1 VMHQRVDQAL
11 HRMGIEHLRDRA
23 ISTLSGGERQRC
35 ALAGVLAM
43 RPGLVV
49 LDEPFSQLDTAGAA
63 ALTAILQ
70 HLRDDGIGCIVAE
83 HRRPALEMIA
93 DSRMTMQNGAVHQV
107 PERTART
114 ARAEPPVAAVDAPV
128 AWTLDGVIAGHG
140 SDAVLHDVSVR
151 GRCGEVT
158 LLTGANGS
166 GKTTLL
172 RTIAGLMPP
181 LAGSVERAPGRVAYL
196 PQNPLALLH
205 RATVAD
211 EVSWTMRRDRTPPS
225 DLLDALG
232 IAHLAHRYPRD
243 LSTGEQQRAALAAV
257 LAGTPRIALLD
268 EPTRGMD
275 EAARDALVTVVRSM
289 CERGCSVVLATHDE
303 DLAAALATERLV
315 LADGVVSTQRAAEAV
330 TA

>member
-1 VMHQRVDQAL
+1 MAALRIASLSYWYPDSDIAALDTVTWSVDSGITVVGGPSGSGKSTLLRVCNGLVPHFHGGRIRGQATVAGRDILRSSTRELAQHVGFLFQDPELQAVYATVERDVAFGLENLGVPRPVMHQRVDQAL

-83 HRRPALEMIA
+83 HRRAALEAIA
-93 DSRMTMQNGAVHQV
+93 DSRMTMNNGAVHQV
-107 PERTART
+107 PERTPRT
-114 ARAEPPVAAVDAPV
+114 ARAEPPAAAGDAPV

-140 SDAVLHDVSVR
+140 SDAVLHDVSLR

-181 LAGSVERAPGRVAYL
+181 LAGSVERAP
-196 PQNPLALLH
+196 
-205 RATVAD
+205 
-211 EVSWTMRRDRTPPS
+211 
-225 DLLDALG
+225 
-232 IAHLAHRYPRD
+232 
-243 LSTGEQQRAALAAV
+243 
-257 LAGTPRIALLD
+257 
-268 EPTRGMD
+268 
-275 EAARDALVTVVRSM
+275 
-289 CERGCSVVLATHDE
+289 
-303 DLAAALATERLV
+303 
-315 LADGVVSTQRAAEAV
+315 
-330 TA
+330 